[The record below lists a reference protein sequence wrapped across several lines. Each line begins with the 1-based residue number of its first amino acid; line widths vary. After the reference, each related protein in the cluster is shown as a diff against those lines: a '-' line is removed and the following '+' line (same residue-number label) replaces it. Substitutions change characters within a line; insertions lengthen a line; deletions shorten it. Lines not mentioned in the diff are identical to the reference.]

1 MYIYYNPN
9 PEKNHVGDCVVRA
22 LTVAFDESW
31 DNAFIRLMAK
41 AYEQKDM
48 PSSNSVWGSLLTE
61 DGFKAYMAIRP
72 CETCLKVKTF
82 ATLHPKGLYIL
93 ATGSH
98 VVALKDGNYMD
109 SWDSGDETVVYYFSK
124 EL

>member
-1 MYIYYNPN
+1 MYVYYNPN

-22 LTVAFDESW
+22 LTVALDDTW
-31 DNAFIRLMAK
+31 DNAFIRLMVK

-48 PSSNSVWGSLLTE
+48 PSSTSVWGSLLTE

-124 EL
+124 E

>member
-1 MYIYYNPN
+1 MYVYYNPN
-9 PEKNHVGDCVVRA
+9 PEKNHVGDCVIRA
-22 LTVAFDESW
+22 
-31 DNAFIRLMAK
+31 
-41 AYEQKDM
+41 
-48 PSSNSVWGSLLTE
+48 
-61 DGFKAYMAIRP
+61 FKAYMAIQP

-124 EL
+124 E